1 MKVTKKDLKN
11 FKGDKRSKKYKKM
24 KQDYEKSIETK
35 NVDDVGI
42 GTTLEKV
49 FKATGVSKLVETF
62 TPDGKDCGC
71 KERKRLLNN
80 SPMFNVSQKPK
91 RCMDQTMFEAYDNF
105 YKTREVDKWTADEF
119 KLVFNTYEWV
129 FALRYDTKR
138 MCANCNGTANI
149 LKMITNSLDKVYQSY
164 KQ

>member
-11 FKGDKRSKKYKKM
+11 FKGDKRGKKYKKM
-24 KQDYEKSIETK
+24 KLAYEKSIETK
-35 NVDDVGI
+35 NVDDVGV

-49 FKATGVSKLVETF
+49 FKATGISKLVEVF
-62 TPDGKDCGC
+62 TPEGEDCGC
-71 KERKRLLNN
+71 SERKRRLNN
-80 SPMFNVSQKPK
+80 SPTFNASQKPK
-91 RCMDQTMFEAYDNF
+91 RCMDKAMLEAYDNF
-105 YKTREVDKWTADEF
+105 VQSREVDKWSAEES

-149 LKMITNSLDKVYQSY
+149 LKMITASLDKVYESY
-164 KQ
+164 

>member
-11 FKGDKRSKKYKKM
+11 FKGDKRSRTYKAM
-24 KQDYEKSIETK
+24 RLSYETAIETK
-35 NVDDVGI
+35 NVDDVGV

-49 FKATGVSKLVETF
+49 FKATGISKLVEVF
-62 TPDGKDCGC
+62 TPEGEDCGC
-71 KERKRLLNN
+71 SERKRLLNN
-80 SPMFNVSQKPK
+80 SPTFNASQKPK
-91 RCMDQTMFEAYDNF
+91 RCMDKSMFEAYDNF
-105 YKTREVDKWTADEF
+105 VQSREVDKWSAEES

-149 LKMITNSLDKVYQSY
+149 LKMITASLDKVYESY
-164 KQ
+164 

>member
-11 FKGDKRSKKYKKM
+11 FKGDKRSKEYKDLKLAYD
-24 KQDYEKSIETK
+24 KTIETK

-49 FKATGVSKLVETF
+49 FKATGISKLVETF
-62 TPDGKDCGC
+62 TPDGEDCGC

-80 SPMFNVSQKPK
+80 SPTFNASQRPK
-91 RCMDQTMFEAYDNF
+91 RCMTKEMFEAYDKF
-105 YKTREVDKWTADEF
+105 VKSREVDKWNAEES

-149 LKMITNSLDKVYQSY
+149 LKMITASLDKVHETY
-164 KQ
+164 

>member
-1 MKVTKKDLKN
+1 MKVTKKDLNN
-11 FKGDKRSKKYKKM
+11 FKGDKRGKKYKKM
-24 KQDYEKSIETK
+24 KLAYEKSIETK

-49 FKATGVSKLVETF
+49 FKATGISKLVEVF
-62 TPDGKDCGC
+62 TPEGEDCGC
-71 KERKRLLNN
+71 SERKRRLNN
-80 SPMFNVSQKPK
+80 SPTFNASQKPK
-91 RCMDQTMFEAYDNF
+91 RCMDKAMFEAYDNF
-105 YKTREVDKWTADEF
+105 VQSREVDKWSAEES

-149 LKMITNSLDKVYQSY
+149 LKMITASLDKVYESY
-164 KQ
+164 

>member
-1 MKVTKKDLKN
+1 MKVTKKDLNN
-11 FKGDKRSKKYKKM
+11 FKGDKRGKKYKKM
-24 KQDYEKSIETK
+24 KLAYEKSIETK

-49 FKATGVSKLVETF
+49 FKATGISKLVEVF
-62 TPDGKDCGC
+62 TPEGEDCGC
-71 KERKRLLNN
+71 SERKRRLNN
-80 SPMFNVSQKPK
+80 SPTFNASQKPK
-91 RCMDQTMFEAYDNF
+91 RCMDKAMFEAYDNF
-105 YKTREVDKWTADEF
+105 VKSREVDKWTAEEF

-149 LKMITNSLDKVYQSY
+149 LKMITASLDKVYESY
-164 KQ
+164 

>member
-11 FKGDKRSKKYKKM
+11 FKGDKRGKKYKKM
-24 KQDYEKSIETK
+24 KLDYDKTVETK
-35 NVDDVGI
+35 NVDDVGV
-42 GTTLEKV
+42 GTTIEKV
-49 FKATGVSKLVETF
+49 LKATGVSKLVEVF

-71 KERKRLLNN
+71 NERKRRLNN
-80 SPMFNVSQKPK
+80 SPLFNASQKPK
-91 RCMDQTMFEAYDNF
+91 RCMSKEMFVAYDGF
-105 YKTREVDKWTADEF
+105 VKSREIDKWSAEQA

-149 LKMITNSLDKVYQSY
+149 LRMITASLDKVHETY
-164 KQ
+164 

>member
-1 MKVTKKDLKN
+1 MKVTKKDLNN
-11 FKGDKRSKKYKKM
+11 FKGDKRGKKYKKM
-24 KQDYEKSIETK
+24 KLAYEKSIETK

-49 FKATGVSKLVETF
+49 FKATGISKLVEVF
-62 TPDGKDCGC
+62 TPDGEDCGC
-71 KERKRLLNN
+71 SERKRRLNN
-80 SPMFNVSQKPK
+80 SPTFNASQKPK
-91 RCMDQTMFEAYDNF
+91 RCMDKAMFEAYDNF
-105 YKTREVDKWTADEF
+105 VQSREVDKWSAEES

-149 LKMITNSLDKVYQSY
+149 LKMITASLDKVYESY
-164 KQ
+164 

>member
-24 KQDYEKSIETK
+24 KLAYEQSIETK
-35 NVDDVGI
+35 NVDDVGV

-49 FKATGVSKLVETF
+49 FKATGISKLVETF
-62 TPDGKDCGC
+62 TPDGEDCGC
-71 KERKRLLNN
+71 KERKRRLNN
-80 SPMFNVSQKPK
+80 SPIFNASQKPK
-91 RCMDQTMFEAYDNF
+91 RCMDKAMFEAYDNF
-105 YKTREVDKWTADEF
+105 VKTREVDKWTAEEF

-138 MCANCNGTANI
+138 MCATCNGTANI
-149 LKMITNSLDKVYQSY
+149 LKMITASLDKVHQTYQ
-164 KQ
+164 Q